1 MLFVRAGRL
10 SVTIAGFLPARAKY
24 FLGGKKRQ
32 CQRLFVYKF
41 AVEMLSRCSGTAGR
55 EPFQL
60 SPEMVDRRV
69 PPGTRQLHVERGQVS
84 QALFQ
89 SLPSAIIRV

>member
-1 MLFVRAGRL
+1 MLYVRAGR
-10 SVTIAGFLPARAKY
+10 SPVTIAGLSASSGQI
-24 FLGGKKRQ
+24 FLGRKKRQ
-32 CQRLFVYKF
+32 CQRLFVYNF
-41 AVEMLSRCSGTAGR
+41 AVEMLSRCTGTAGR
-55 EPFQL
+55 EAFQL

-69 PPGTRQLHVERGQVS
+69 PPGTRQLSVERGQVS